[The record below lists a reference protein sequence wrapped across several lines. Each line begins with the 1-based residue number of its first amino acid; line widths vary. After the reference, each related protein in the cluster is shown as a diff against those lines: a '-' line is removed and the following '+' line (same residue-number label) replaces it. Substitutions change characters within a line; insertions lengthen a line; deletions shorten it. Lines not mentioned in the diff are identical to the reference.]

1 MVYTKDKLL
10 TDCHPS
16 DISFE
21 EFLKDCESAI
31 NTSELHSDERSS
43 DDEAL
48 AQKERDDKDRPEQI
62 LNTNSVI
69 KVYNKQWRS
78 TRVCNVANYFLKI

>member
-1 MVYTKDKLL
+1 MIYTKDKLL
-10 TDCHPS
+10 TDCQPR

-78 TRVCNVANYFLKI
+78 ARVCNVANYF

>member
-10 TDCHPS
+10 TDCHPR
-16 DISFE
+16 DISFDD
-21 EFLKDCESAI
+21 FLKDCESAI
-31 NTSELHSDERSS
+31 NMSELHSDERSS

-69 KVYNKQWRS
+69 KVYNKQWRLA
-78 TRVCNVANYFLKI
+78 RVCNVANYF

>member
-10 TDCHPS
+10 TDCHPR
-16 DISFE
+16 DISFDD
-21 EFLKDCESAI
+21 FLKDCESAI
-31 NTSELHSDERSS
+31 NTSELHSDERLS

-48 AQKERDDKDRPEQI
+48 AQKEKDDKDRPEQI

-69 KVYNKQWRS
+69 KVYNKQ
-78 TRVCNVANYFLKI
+78 